1 MKRKSL
7 GELEELIL
15 LAIGAIQSTVYAQAI
30 QNEILSHAKR
40 RIDITAIHSVLRRL
54 ETKGFID
61 SELGGISKDRG
72 GRSKRFVKLTIEGRA
87 LLDET
92 ILIRMEFYKRLL
104 KNSQP

>member
-15 LAIGAIQSTVYAQAI
+15 LAIGAIQSTVYAQSI
-30 QNEILSHAKR
+30 QDEMLSHAKR
-40 RIDITAIHSVLRRL
+40 RIDITAIHAVLRRL

-61 SELGGISKDRG
+61 SELGGISIDRG
-72 GRSKRFVKLTIEGRA
+72 GRSKRFVKLTVEGRT

>member
-15 LAIGAIQSTVYAQAI
+15 LVIGAIQSTVYAQAI
-30 QNEILSHAKR
+30 QDEILSHAKR

-61 SELGGISKDRG
+61 SELGGFQKIGVEEVNDLS
-72 GRSKRFVKLTIEGRA
+72 
-87 LLDET
+87 
-92 ILIRMEFYKRLL
+92 
-104 KNSQP
+104 N